1 MGIEREGVM
10 VKQLVVDPE
19 KCNGCR
25 KCESV
30 CSLRHQGISNPAL
43 SRIRV
48 IQWGEEGFHLPMHC
62 QHCQNPPCMAVCPRE
77 AISRDEE
84 LNRVLVDYG
93 RCIACKMCVS
103 ACPFGVMQ
111 FNEERGQTF
120 KCDLCDGDPQCVRFC
135 EPKAIDYVETV
146 KMEMDRM
153 RAAAL
158 RCAVPKRRR
167 AA

>member
-30 CSLRHQGISNPAL
+30 CSQRHQGISNPAL

-48 IQWGEEGFHLPMHC
+48 IPGEREGFHLPTHC

-146 KMEMDRM
+146 KIEMDRM

-158 RCAVPKRRR
+158 RCAAPKRRR

>member
-1 MGIEREGVM
+1 MA
-10 VKQLVVDPE
+10 KQLIVEPE
-19 KCNGCR
+19 KCNGCG
-25 KCESV
+25 KCEMV

-48 IQWGEEGFHLPMHC
+48 IQGEQEGFHLPMHC
-62 QHCQNPPCMAVCPRE
+62 QHCLNPPCMTVCPRK

-93 RCIACKMCVS
+93 LCIACKMCVA

-111 FNEERGQTF
+111 FNEARGQTF
-120 KCDLCDGDPQCVRFC
+120 KCDLCDGDPQCARFC
-135 EPKAIDYVETV
+135 ETKAIDYVETV

-153 RAAAL
+153 RAAA
-158 RCAVPKRRR
+158 RRWAAPTRKR